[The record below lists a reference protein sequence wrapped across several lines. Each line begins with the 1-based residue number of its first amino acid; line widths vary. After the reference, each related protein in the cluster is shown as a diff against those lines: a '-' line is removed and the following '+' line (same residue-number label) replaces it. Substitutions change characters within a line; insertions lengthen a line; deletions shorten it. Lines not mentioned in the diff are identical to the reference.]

1 MYMYLSKGNERP
13 DLKNS
18 SSNSSN
24 DKDLGTG
31 NGGNDN
37 DNLGQPLIPSV
48 AVAATILRTPG
59 DASNSQ
65 NIIQDDK
72 KSVGVGQN
80 KEVHTNADKNESS
93 DYDDENHGQQC

>member
-1 MYMYLSKGNERP
+1 MS
-13 DLKNS
+13 DLKNQQQ
-18 SSNSSN
+18 N
-24 DKDLGTG
+24 DNDLGTG

-48 AVAATILRTPG
+48 ALVATSLRTPG

-65 NIIQDDK
+65 NIIKDDK

-80 KEVHTNADKNESS
+80 KEVHTNADNKNESG
-93 DYDDENHGQQC
+93 DYYDENHGQQC